1 MLDESVC
8 LPVSATNYSLRKNFL
23 LKQKRSKTR
32 KLYIILYGWL
42 PIFSHFLNVVYKSF
56 MKSMKGGNIILT
68 RWKPKGIM
76 LEWKVWLKKCLSTS
90 SKKLPGMISSA
101 SSDNLIRQYLEY
113 GQQLFILFNQIKICN
128 GLWLFIK

>member
-1 MLDESVC
+1 MLDEPVC

-101 SSDNLIRQYLEY
+101 SSDNLISNIWNMDSSYSFYL
-113 GQQLFILFNQIKICN
+113 IKSKNCN